1 VTESFRTQDGR
12 ALTYRREGEG
22 PLLVCHPGGP
32 GFSSLC
38 LGDLGGLTE
47 SRTLILLDPRGTGGS
62 DLPADE
68 RAYATSDYV
77 ADMEELRL
85 HLGVEQIDV
94 LGHSHGG
101 VVGVAYAADH
111 PASIR
116 RLVLA
121 NSLVRLH
128 PDEMEALMQSH
139 ANEPWYEDAQDAFAR
154 EEAGD
159 FADEDELRALVL
171 REFPFYFA
179 HYDDRARTYLDQKVA
194 VERPNP
200 DALKLFNEGIE
211 TWDMRAELGRVRAP
225 TFVLTG
231 HVDFICGPACADDL
245 VEGIAGARRVV
256 IEDCGH
262 FSFVE
267 QSERFRREVATF
279 LS

>member
-1 VTESFRTQDGR
+1 MTESFRTQDGR

-32 GFSSLC
+32 GFSSLY
-38 LGDLGGLTE
+38 LADLGGLAE
-47 SRTLILLDPRGTGGS
+47 SRTLILLEPRGTGAS
-62 DLPADE
+62 DAPTDE

-77 ADMEELRL
+77 ADVEELRL

-101 VVGVAYAADH
+101 VVGVAYAAEH

-121 NSLVRLH
+121 NSLARLH
-128 PDEMEALMQSH
+128 PQEMEAFMQSH

-159 FADEDELRALVL
+159 FDDEDELRALAL

-179 HYDDRARTYLDQKVA
+179 HYDDCARTYLEENVA
-194 VERPNP
+194 AERPNP
-200 DALKLFNEGIE
+200 DALKLFNEAIE

-225 TFVLTG
+225 TLVLTG
-231 HVDFICGPACADDL
+231 DVDFICGPACADDL

-267 QSERFRREVATF
+267 QPERFRREVATF